1 MTLTSN
7 DTPIEC
13 LLDTGSSRTL
23 LAAEIFFKLVKIH
36 YRPSL
41 LSPSN
46 LGLQSVTGHRLT
58 VLGKTQIRLDNAG
71 CLDVFVVQNL
81 PNEMILGIDAIS
93 KGGGTIDFP
102 GRVFTWF
109 QRQWPLLGEKKS
121 QIIGT
126 LNSLSSN
133 TPGINALVSKFNHIF
148 SDKNSKLTPCK
159 LQPIPIITEGE
170 PICQRAY
177 RTPLLKRK
185 AISQAIDDMLAK
197 GIIQPSCSP
206 LGLPSHPGPQA

>member
-1 MTLTSN
+1 MQQIHLAEPLVPRACITGTSPVSLSN
-7 DTPIEC
+7 I
-13 LLDTGSSRTL
+13 GSL
-23 LAAEIFFKLVKIH
+23 
-36 YRPSL
+36 
-41 LSPSN
+41 
-46 LGLQSVTGHRLT
+46 
-58 VLGKTQIRLDNAG
+58 
-71 CLDVFVVQNL
+71 FVVQNL

-102 GRVFTWF
+102 GRMFTWF

-206 LGLPSHPGPQA
+206 WASPGPWSPSLMDPYVFVWTTGR